1 MKGEDS
7 NQQWQ
12 QIMQG
17 QAQWEMEGPNVVVA
31 IRAATTSTNH
41 VVVVTQ
47 VEIGLA
53 KPSER
58 SYLTHF

>member
-1 MKGEDS
+1 
-7 NQQWQ
+7 
-12 QIMQG
+12 MQG